1 MSSETLILQMKN
13 EKGALCGDGRLY
25 RSLFPWIRS
34 CIARV
39 VVRRGL
45 SLRSFSSEEVDF
57 LCETFLY
64 DENSQNYLKIGLTRS
79 TAGIPPVPSLPPAK
93 NPLGME
99 DGRWPPDRSAAHGLL
114 IQHDE
119 ASTTTD
125 NDASRIIIHLIIP
138 NSVGLSGTKTGVFYF
153 LYHQKIMMNR
163 LPLLSWTCSIQRNDK
178 ARSWPLVFID

>member
-1 MSSETLILQMKN
+1 MSSETLILQMKK
-13 EKGALCGDGRLY
+13 EKGALCGDGRLPLSFSISMDQVLY
-25 RSLFPWIRS
+25 R
-34 CIARV
+34 ARV

-125 NDASRIIIHLIIP
+125 NDTSRTIHLIIP
-138 NSVGLSGTKTGVFYF
+138 NSVGLSGTKTVVFYF

-178 ARSWPLVFID
+178 ARS